1 MDRELKRWFLAAVTA
16 CGLAAAL
23 LLPPQ
28 PQDFRSRRGL
38 RQTPERQRARNLQ
51 NQINGYNELLKRHR
65 WTDSLSA
72 ILAESSE
79 RGALVV
85 GVAPFVSDST
95 ESLLRSVIE
104 RELEQITTTG
114 EVPFGLFVLDRSSGS
129 HPDVRSSSYP
139 SGEYISGHLQDNP
152 FCMLIYTAPDSAAA
166 DRLIVSDLG
175 TRSQRSGHN
184 VLGVCAPYRR
194 YGIPGAHIGEW
205 LHSGA
210 LRFGREQS
218 RDRILARFAANIREV
233 FIQRTAYLVVN
244 RRFSPFWWRFPQNV
258 DVEPCLMGDRD
269 ACRRSVVEV
278 RPSTSLQYSGFPGSI
293 TRQGRYQN
301 LYSGFD
307 SALFADLEEEF
318 GHEAFATFWKSPQDV
333 EVAFEEAFGVPIG
346 EWVMQ
351 WAQTRLGRWP
361 RGARMKPMTLLL
373 SVLTLAATVG
383 AGTYVVSRQRVV
395 T

>member
-1 MDRELKRWFLAAVTA
+1 MDRELKLWFLAAATA

-28 PQDFRSRRGL
+28 PQEFRSRRGL

-51 NQINGYNELLKRHR
+51 NQISGYNELLKRHR

-72 ILAESSE
+72 ILAESNE
-79 RGALVV
+79 RGVLAV
-85 GVAPFVSDST
+85 GVTPFVSDST
-95 ESLLRSVIE
+95 ESLLRSVVA

-114 EVPFGLFVLDRSSGS
+114 EVPFGLFVLDRNSGS
-129 HPDVRSSSYP
+129 HPDVQSSGYR
-139 SGEYISGHLQDNP
+139 SGEYISGHTEDNP
-152 FCMLIYTAPDSAAA
+152 FCMLIYTAADSAAA

-184 VLGVCAPYRR
+184 VLGVCALYRK
-194 YGIPGAHIGEW
+194 YGRPGAQIGAW

-210 LRFGREQS
+210 LRFGRERS
-218 RDRILARFAANIREV
+218 RDRILSRLPPAIQEV
-233 FIQRTAYLVVN
+233 LTRGPGYLVVN
-244 RRFSPFWWRFPQNV
+244 RRSSPFWWWLTQNV
-258 DVEPCLMGDRD
+258 DVEACLMGDRD

-278 RPSTSLQYSGFPGSI
+278 RPPTSLRYSGFPGSI

-301 LYSGFD
+301 LYAGFS
-307 SALFADLEEEF
+307 SALFADLGEEF

-333 EVAFEEAFGVPIG
+333 ESAFEEAFGVPIG

-351 WAQTRLGRWP
+351 WAQARLGRWP